1 MKSIPSSFKFL
12 VSSFALRV
20 GRDRRARRILPPF
33 FVPFCV
39 FRGHSLFHV
48 AVLCLLTS
56 VLWQGAAIA
65 DQWIIDGRK
74 VVIAT
79 DPQAARNFGTNTVY
93 YTTNAVARWIALTNG
108 IALEIHSP
116 TGWVRQVEWTED

>member
-20 GRDRRARRILPPF
+20 GRGRRTR
-33 FVPFCV
+33 
-39 FRGHSLFHV
+39 
-48 AVLCLLTS
+48 CLLSSVLRPPCRAVALCVGGCLLAS
-56 VLWQGAAIA
+56 VLWQGASA
-65 DQWIIDGRK
+65 DQWIIDGK
-74 VVIAT
+74 QTQVLKLEVT

-93 YTTNAVARWIALTNG
+93 YTTKAVARWIALTNG